1 MSDATAATATPEATP
16 EASTET
22 TEAATAPD
30 FSALAELNL
39 TPEQIKGRVEASR
52 KWEDRAKANADA
64 AKELERIKREALPE
78 QERLVAEAEARGGAA
93 ATARLAARIVDAEV
107 KAAAAGRSV
116 DVEALLEGLD
126 RTRFVTPDG
135 EPDTA
140 AIKAWV
146 DRIAPATEPTEA
158 ASPWPDLGQGATS
171 SQTPLGSDPLLSTL
185 KDTLG
190 IR

>member
-1 MSDATAATATPEATP
+1 MSDAPADTATPEAP
-16 EASTET
+16 EASTDT
-22 TEAATAPD
+22 PEAATAPD

-78 QERLVAEAEARGGAA
+78 QERLVAEAEARGDAA

-107 KAAAAGRSV
+107 KAAAAGRTV

-135 EPDTA
+135 EPDIA
-140 AIKAWV
+140 AITAWM
-146 DRIAPATEPTEA
+146 DRIAPPADPDEA
-158 ASPWPDLGQGATS
+158 GPVLDLGQGARGS
-171 SQTPLGSDPLLSTL
+171 ASAGSDPLLADL
-185 KDTLG
+185 KSALG